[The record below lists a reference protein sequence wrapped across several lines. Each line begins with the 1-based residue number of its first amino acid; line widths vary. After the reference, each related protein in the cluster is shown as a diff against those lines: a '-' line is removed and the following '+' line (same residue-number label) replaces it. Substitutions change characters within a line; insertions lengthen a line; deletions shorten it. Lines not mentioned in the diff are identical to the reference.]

1 MQLTVNGS
9 AIRCLARSIVT
20 TGMAGAPVVFTFD
33 GGWDG
38 VSGRTAVFRCGDV
51 ERQMVLDE
59 NGGAVIPVEV
69 LHTPGRTLY
78 IGVYGTVQSGAT
90 WPAPT
95 PFCDCGAV
103 QLGAAV
109 TEEAAG
115 LTPTLAQQVLL
126 AAEHA
131 QAIAQCVRDDADSG
145 AFDGADGADGRD
157 GADGADGADGHGL
170 IIMGLYAT
178 LAELE
183 AAHPA
188 AAVGDAYAVGT
199 TAVNVIYVWDGS
211 SWVNLGSL
219 AGPQGPIGPQG
230 PNVINAG
237 TATTFSGVLE
247 GSANRI
253 TTRAVATSLLSDSSA
268 LITSGAVYN
277 ALSSAKP
284 KVGTIALSG
293 TWSGSGPYSKTVT
306 VTGATVTANSKVDLQ
321 PAATAL
327 NNLISAGVTALWVE
341 NNSGTLTAYALG
353 AAPSA
358 GGTVQCTVTE
368 VRT

>member
-1 MQLTVNGS
+1 MKLTVNGS
-9 AIRCLARSIVT
+9 AIRCLERSIVT

-33 GGWDG
+33 GGWDD

-78 IGVYGTVQSGAT
+78 IGAYGTVANGVT

-126 AAEHA
+126 AAESA
-131 QAIAQCVRDDADSG
+131 QAIAQSVRDDADSG
-145 AFDGADGADGRD
+145 VFDGADGED

-170 IIMGLYAT
+170 VIMGLYAT
-178 LAELE
+178 LAALQS
-183 AAHPA
+183 AHPT
-188 AAVGDAYAVGT
+188 AAVGDVYAVGT
-199 TAVNVIYVWDGS
+199 AESNVIYSWDGS
-211 SWVNLGSL
+211 AWVNLGSL
-219 AGPQGPIGPQG
+219 RGQQGAAGPQGP
-230 PNVINAG
+230 NAISS
-237 TATTFSGVLE
+237 ATTTTFAGVLE
-247 GSANRI
+247 GSGGSV
-253 TTRAVATSLLSDSSA
+253 TTRSVTANPTSDSTA
-268 LITSGAVYN
+268 LMTSGGVYSAIN
-277 ALSSAKP
+277 GVKPKAAAITLSS
-284 KVGTIALSG
+284 
-293 TWSGSGPYSKTVT
+293 TWSESSGVFSQAVT

-321 PAATAL
+321 PGAAAL
-327 NNLISAGVTALWVE
+327 QQLLSDGVTALWVE
-341 NNSGTLTAYALG
+341 NNGGTLTAYALG
-353 AAPSA
+353 APPSA
-358 GGTVQCTVTE
+358 AMTVQCTVAE
-368 VRT
+368 VTV